1 MPLSKEEIGA
11 LIKKARDLK
20 AKKIGRKFTQSDL
33 AESLN
38 KSRSYIGDI
47 ENGRTYPNY
56 RLLAEIANV
65 CEVPLSFFDE
75 SNAMLLSIISKTFK
89 DMNYEDQ
96 EEFARYISNIMNS
109 NNSEII
115 DWDIDTW
122 KRVFEDYKMNLIAEE
137 SILESNLDDYE
148 FKTPEAA
155 MKFILKQPAIMGYG
169 GFDVEKLSDEE
180 LIDFANEL
188 LNQMKL
194 ISYKYKK

>member
-169 GFDVEKLSDEE
+169 GFDIEKLSNDE

>member
-1 MPLSKEEIGA
+1 M
-11 LIKKARDLK
+11 
-20 AKKIGRKFTQSDL
+20 
-33 AESLN
+33 
-38 KSRSYIGDI
+38 
-47 ENGRTYPNY
+47 
-56 RLLAEIANV
+56 LAEIANV

-169 GFDVEKLSDEE
+169 GFDIEKLSDEE

>member
-65 CEVPLSFFDE
+65 CEVPLSFF
-75 SNAMLLSIISKTFK
+75 
-89 DMNYEDQ
+89 
-96 EEFARYISNIMNS
+96 
-109 NNSEII
+109 
-115 DWDIDTW
+115 
-122 KRVFEDYKMNLIAEE
+122 
-137 SILESNLDDYE
+137 
-148 FKTPEAA
+148 
-155 MKFILKQPAIMGYG
+155 
-169 GFDVEKLSDEE
+169 
-180 LIDFANEL
+180 
-188 LNQMKL
+188 
-194 ISYKYKK
+194 